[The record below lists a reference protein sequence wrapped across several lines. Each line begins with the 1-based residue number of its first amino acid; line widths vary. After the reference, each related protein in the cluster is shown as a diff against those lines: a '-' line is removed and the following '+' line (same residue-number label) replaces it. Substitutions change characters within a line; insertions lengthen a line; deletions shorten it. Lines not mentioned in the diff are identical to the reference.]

1 MNPQF
6 ETDPLPIPSIAQPSG
21 VLIPL
26 FPHQLKSIE
35 DMERLEQQQEIP
47 LTTGLFLETRVGLL
61 SDMPGYGKTL
71 SMLGLIDRSRH
82 DEMPTQFADEK
93 ISAHPYVKMHR
104 VEMHRMMRATLV
116 LVNVSL
122 ISQWMV
128 ELDRTTLRYTYV
140 SKPSEVEDRDFSA
153 FDVVLVSNNVYNVF
167 ASVFKRTC
175 WKRFVIDEP
184 ASFKLCM
191 EPSHA
196 RFYWLITGTP
206 KELYLKRR
214 TGFLNDLLPE
224 QDALDQFSYLILQN
238 EDRLVKASYEMPQT
252 HNVHYRCTDTI
263 AQLFEGLLPDH
274 VIEKIEAYHITGVL
288 TDLMADETQSCSLIE
303 VFRDRKKKRLH
314 DLQRESSVLNAPN
327 LSRGIQERLQDRIQQ
342 VETHLSLFEERLAK
356 YLCLHM
362 CLACQQP
369 VKEPTLMSC
378 CQNIFCAGCILLW
391 CPLCRSVESA
401 RFPVQA
407 EIAYDAK
414 DEFPNE
420 MSASERLPRLPK
432 CMQMMSII
440 GDARD
445 KKILVFSNYNETFT
459 LIKKSLDE
467 AKLMYLELKGTKEKR
482 DNTIDAYKTGQV
494 NLLLLNTIHSG
505 AGLNLQETTDI
516 ILFHRI
522 HDYQKIQVIGRANR
536 IGRKVPLHIHYLE

>member
-1 MNPQF
+1 MNSSF
-6 ETDPLPIPSIAQPSG
+6 EVEYVPSIAQPTG
-21 VLIPL
+21 VTVQL

-35 DMERLEQQQEIP
+35 DMERLEQQHEIA

-82 DEMPTQFADEK
+82 EEMPAQFVHEK
-93 ISAHPYVKMHR
+93 VSSHPYVCLHR
-104 VEMHRMMRATLV
+104 VEMHRMMRSTLV

-122 ISQWMV
+122 ISQWMA

-140 SKPSEVEDRDFSA
+140 SKPSEVEDRDFVE

-167 ASVFKRTC
+167 ASVFRKTC

-206 KELYLKRR
+206 NELYLRRR
-214 TGFLNDLLPE
+214 TGFLNDLLPD
-224 QDALDQFSYLILQN
+224 QDSIDQFAYLILRN
-238 EDRLVKASYEMPQT
+238 DDRLVKASYEMPQT

-263 AQLFEGLLPDH
+263 ARLFDGLLPDH
-274 VIEKIEAYHITGVL
+274 VIEKIEAYHITGVMA
-288 TDLMADETQSCSLIE
+288 DLMVDETQSCSLIE
-303 VFRDRKKKRLH
+303 IFREKKRKRLEE
-314 DLQRESSVLNAPN
+314 LRRES
-327 LSRGIQERLQDRIQQ
+327 LSTSTDKRMQDRIQQ
-342 VETHLSLFEERLAK
+342 LETHLSLFEERLAK
-356 YLCLHM
+356 YLCLHT
-362 CLACQQP
+362 CLACKQP
-369 VKEPTLMSC
+369 VNHPTLMSC
-378 CQNIFCAGCILLW
+378 CQNIFCEACIQLW
-391 CPLCRSVESA
+391 CPLCRSVEAS
-401 RFPVQA
+401 RFPVHA
-407 EIAYDAK
+407 EIVYDAK
-414 DEFPNE
+414 EEFPDE
-420 MSASERLPRLPK
+420 VSAVDRLPK
-432 CMQMMSII
+432 VMQMMQLI

-459 LIKKSLDE
+459 LIKKSLDD